1 MAQLSRKAKELL
13 LIEKGAELQFIW
25 KKPAHIIPS
34 DYEESLA
41 KELTDEQLDEAIK
54 TIVGQLRFE
63 KTLRVF
69 GWIFKTIVVAFVVLG
84 IIGLLVFGIKQ
95 LF

>member
-1 MAQLSRKAKELL
+1 MAQLSRKAKEQL
-13 LIEKGAELQFIW
+13 LIRKGTELQFIW
-25 KKPAHIIPS
+25 KKPAPT
-34 DYEESLA
+34 DAELDFA

-54 TIVGQLRFE
+54 TVVGQLRFE
-63 KTLRVF
+63 KTRLFF
-69 GWIFKTIVVAFVVLG
+69 GWMFYIGVVAFVVLG